1 MSMHTITQARAK
13 LSELVR
19 EAEDDD
25 VVVINH
31 SRPVAVLVGIHRHEA
46 MLEEIEDLR
55 DRLSVY
61 ERGSEPTI
69 PAEKL
74 MAELGL

>member
-31 SRPVAVLVGIHRHEA
+31 SRPVAVLVGINRHEA
-46 MLEEIEDLR
+46 LLEEIEDLR

-61 ERGSEPTI
+61 ERDSEPSI

-74 MAELGL
+74 IAELGL